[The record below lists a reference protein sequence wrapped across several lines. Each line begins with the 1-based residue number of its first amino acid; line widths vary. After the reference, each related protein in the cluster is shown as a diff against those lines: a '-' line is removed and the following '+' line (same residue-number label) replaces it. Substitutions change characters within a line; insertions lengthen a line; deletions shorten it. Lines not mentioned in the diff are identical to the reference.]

1 MGSSIPAGYVEVRK
15 GVYERIDT
23 IQRKFISKK
32 KPSSK
37 IKRGIQASQLKPPVW
52 DEPLSEDAGEKK
64 YTGRMFVS
72 VESVR
77 SKLLDTDNLYGGAKF
92 FIDFLRYCGAI
103 REDTE
108 EQIELRVTQRKT
120 QKNEKEKTII
130 EVWKREA

>member
-1 MGSSIPAGYVEVRK
+1 MTSVPAGYVEVRK

-23 IQRKFISKK
+23 IQRRFVPKK
-32 KPSSK
+32 KSRSK
-37 IKRGIQASQLKPPVW
+37 IKRGIQASQLKPPIW
-52 DEPLSEDAGEKK
+52 DESLPENAGEKIH
-64 YTGRMFVS
+64 TGRMFVS

-108 EQIELRVTQRKT
+108 EQIELRVTQRKA
-120 QKNEKEKTII
+120 QKGEKDKTII
-130 EVWKREA
+130 EVWKREV